1 MIYKLKKMDKI
12 TEKDINPIGFQF
24 DKLDRTNSG
33 RITLLDL
40 LESST
45 KDLPTATSI

>member
-1 MIYKLKKMDKI
+1 MVYKLKKMEKI
-12 TEKDINPIGFQF
+12 FDKDINPIANQF

-40 LESST
+40 LETST
-45 KDLPTATSI
+45 NDLSTAASV